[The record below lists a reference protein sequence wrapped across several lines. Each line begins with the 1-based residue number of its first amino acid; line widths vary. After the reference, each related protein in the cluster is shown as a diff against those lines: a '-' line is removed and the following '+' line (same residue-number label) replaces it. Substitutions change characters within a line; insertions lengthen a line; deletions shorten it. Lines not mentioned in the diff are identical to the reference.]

1 MAKLSKK
8 RKDSKEDAKSSAK
21 SAILGVVGRD
31 AWKSTKRDKPGRRR
45 LLKLGAK
52 LHDASSETTREKLL
66 RKIRRTLE
74 EARASADDGRSS
86 SEELDTGTDEDAP
99 PDDDRDA
106 VRLSGMNKN
115 NDARLA
121 NDANDAV
128 EIRAPVPTR
137 PAAAHAPSAAELLQ
151 RRLGARVPG
160 ADQGRADPWLPGDGA
175 LDSAEERARR
185 ARRERRFE
193 TERALWSGSRSPGG
207 PTMQE
212 LKAGNGKA
220 VGTSTALEKSYLRLT
235 SAPAAAEVR
244 PPSVLRDALAL
255 VKRKW
260 AESRD
265 AAYAADQL
273 KAIRQD
279 LTVQRKR
286 GGALAA
292 EVYATHARIALE
304 TRDWAE
310 FNQCQTVLRGMH
322 SRRARR
328 STCAS
333 GAEDASEDVV
343 AEFAAYRLLYAASQ
357 STTAELTREL
367 RHLAREGALEPGR
380 THEYVAS
387 ALRVVKAAATRAY
400 VAFFK
405 AREDA
410 PEPSRCP
417 GFRAL
422 ADLSTPAVR
431 RDALRAMLRAYAGS
445 RDGVPVA
452 FAANVLGFGGGDD
465 KKAAA
470 AFEAYAASADAHHA
484 SPFAFGVASDGT
496 TRVLDARASLGLE
509 PLPATRGPSPA
520 IAPAPTKRERARDE
534 GGGKEKKRKKK
545 RRA

>member
-31 AWKSTKRDKPGRRR
+31 AWKSTKRDKPCRRR
-45 LLKLGAK
+45 FLKLGAK
-52 LHDASSETTREKLL
+52 LHDASSETTREKL
-66 RKIRRTLE
+66 RGKIRRALE

-99 PDDDRDA
+99 PDDRGA

-160 ADQGRADPWLPGDGA
+160 ADQGRADSWLPGDGA
-175 LDSAEERARR
+175 LDSAEERVRR

-387 ALRVVKAAATRAY
+387 ALRVVKAAATRAC

-422 ADLSTPAVR
+422 ADLSTPPVR

-465 KKAAA
+465 GAA
-470 AFEAYAASADAHHA
+470 AFEAFAASAADA

-520 IAPAPTKRERARDE
+520 IVPAPTKRERARDE
-534 GGGKEKKRKKK
+534 GEKKEKKRKKK

>member
-52 LHDASSETTREKLL
+52 LHDASSETTREKL
-66 RKIRRTLE
+66 RGKIRRTLE

-86 SEELDTGTDEDAP
+86 SEELDTGTDEDA
-99 PDDDRDA
+99 
-106 VRLSGMNKN
+106 
-115 NDARLA
+115 NDADL
-121 NDANDAV
+121 

-137 PAAAHAPSAAELLQ
+137 PARFPHAPNAAELLQ
-151 RRLGARVPG
+151 RRLGARVPET
-160 ADQGRADPWLPGDGA
+160 DQARADSWLPGDPGH
-175 LDSAEERARR
+175 LDPAEERARR

-212 LKAGNGKA
+212 LKFGNGKA
-220 VGTSTALEKSYLRLT
+220 VGTNTALEKSYLRLT

-328 STCAS
+328 GARAS
-333 GAEDASEDVV
+333 GADASDASEDVV

-387 ALRVVKAAATRAY
+387 ALRVVKAAATRAC

-405 AREDA
+405 ARTDA

-417 GFRAL
+417 GFAAL
-422 ADLSTPAVR
+422 ADLSTNAVR

-452 FAANVLGFGGGDD
+452 FAANVLGFKAFGDD

-470 AFEAYAASADAHHA
+470 AFEAYAASDFAKSDA
-484 SPFAFGVASDGT
+484 SPFVLFFGVASDGT

-520 IAPAPTKRERARDE
+520 IVVVAPAPTKRERANEYDE